1 MQALARELSPRHT
14 KAGFHIPPFSS
25 VPHLH
30 LHVFEPPFTFLG
42 RLKYPIA
49 SSRSRNAGKGMSWF
63 VSLDQAIQIVQDGG
77 RVGLGS
83 S

>member
-1 MQALARELSPRHT
+1 MQALAHELSPRHT

-42 RLKYPIA
+42 RLKYPVA
-49 SSRSRNAGKGMSWF
+49 SSKGDRGKGISWF
-63 VSLDQAIQIVQDGG
+63 VSLDQTIRIVQNGG
-77 RVGLGS
+77 RVTLGS